1 MTKKTKKIELKR
13 VGMNL
18 PISLTERVEDYAYN
32 MGLNVTNAYI
42 VLLNQALDYKDTL
55 SNLPIITSAINSL
68 KDITVQNDNDNTDS
82 D

>member
-1 MTKKTKKIELKR
+1 MTQKTKKIELKR

-18 PISLTERVEDYAYN
+18 PLSLTKRVEDYAYN

-55 SNLPIITSAINSL
+55 SNLPIITETINSL
-68 KDITVQNDNDNTDS
+68 KEITIKGDIEDTNS

>member
-1 MTKKTKKIELKR
+1 MTQKTKKIELKR

-18 PISLTERVEDYAYN
+18 PLSLTKRVEDYAYN

-55 SNLPIITSAINSL
+55 SNLPIITETINSL
-68 KDITVQNDNDNTDS
+68 KEITIKGDIEDTNSN
-82 D
+82 